1 MSNSPYFRLF
11 PSCRLVNGDHFS
23 VIADLDRGR
32 MIDIP
37 NLMHEV
43 FQHNQKE
50 KLTVYQL
57 KEYFKNQYDEGID
70 KIIDFLLKEKL
81 GFFTYDPDLFEDIDL
96 DFETPYSINNAI
108 VEYAANSPFQ
118 LDILISILNN
128 QGCQAIELR
137 FLENHSEETINEV
150 LAKSSCMRIKK
161 IDLLLKYTENTD
173 VELFSRS
180 LFGNY
185 PRVGSIVFYSSPKN
199 LVRSERIYNR
209 LISLTSVN
217 LELLK
222 LTEKKSR
229 HTFVCN
235 LTAFTEAQ
243 SFNLG
248 LNKKLSI
255 NRYGKI
261 KNYLSHNAEYGDA
274 SEENILMYLQSVE
287 ILKTWSISNDEIE
300 VCKACQYRYGCVD
313 NSAIVSRN
321 GKFFKD
327 QSCNYDPFQ
336 NKWI

>member
-11 PSCRLVNGDHFS
+11 PSCRLVNGDQLS

-37 NLMHEV
+37 NLMLEV

-50 KLTVYQL
+50 KLTVNQL
-57 KEYFKNQYDEGID
+57 KGCFEHKYDEGID
-70 KIIDFLLKEKL
+70 RIIDFLLKEKL
-81 GFFTYDPDLFEDIDL
+81 GFFTYDPGLFEDIDL
-96 DFETPYSINNAI
+96 NFEIPYSINNAI
-108 VEYAANSPFQ
+108 IEYAPNSPFQ
-118 LDILISILNN
+118 LETIISVLNEH
-128 QGCQAIELR
+128 GCQAIELR
-137 FLENHSEETINEV
+137 FLENHSEATINEV

-161 IDLLLKYTENTD
+161 IDLFLKYTENTN
-173 VELFSRS
+173 VELFPRS

-185 PRVGSIVFYSSPKN
+185 PRIGSIVFYSSPKN
-199 LVRSERIYNR
+199 MVRSERFYNR
-209 LISLTSVN
+209 FISLTSTN

-229 HTFVCN
+229 HSFVCN

-255 NRYGKI
+255 NRFGKI

-274 SEENILMYLQSVE
+274 SKENILMYLQNVE

-300 VCKACQYRYGCVD
+300 ICKACQYRYGCVD

-327 QSCNYDPFQ
+327 QFCNYDPFQ